1 MKFEFWVFSS
11 LTEYLTWMS
20 MLVVV
25 LNMLLKNVN
34 RDQPVLKKIELI

>member
-1 MKFEFWVFSS
+1 MKLEVFCS

-25 LNMLLKNVN
+25 LNILLKNVN
-34 RDQPVLKKIELI
+34 NDHPVLKKN